1 MAGLTVACY
10 ATPLGHEPVT
20 IRRITA
26 DRVPAGTPPAT
37 TAQSPGPND
46 RQAPSIVDDGAAALG
61 GGAAAPSSTPSSTSH
76 ALYPESTESWRPWV
90 MVHFHA
96 VDVDRVLAIIDCESD
111 GRWDAANPNQ
121 AANGMYAKGLLQH
134 LDGYWPSR
142 AAKAKREGYHNTG
155 DIWNPLDQLAV
166 SAWLAYRTPQGFDHW
181 SCNP

>member
-1 MAGLTVACY
+1 MAGIAVACY
-10 ATPLGHEPVT
+10 ATPLGREPLTVT
-20 IRRITA
+20 RITT

-37 TAQSPGPND
+37 TAHSPGPND
-46 RQAPSIVDDGAAALG
+46 RPAPSIVDGGAAALG

-76 ALYPESTESWRPWV
+76 ALYPDSTESWRPWV

>member
-1 MAGLTVACY
+1 MTHGRHDSVESGYRAWDVDEG
-10 ATPLGHEPVT
+10 
-20 IRRITA
+20 
-26 DRVPAGTPPAT
+26 
-37 TAQSPGPND
+37 
-46 RQAPSIVDDGAAALG
+46 VDDGAAALG

-76 ALYPESTESWRPWV
+76 ALYPDSTESWRPWV

-96 VDVDRVLAIIDCESD
+96 VDVDRVLTIIDCESD

>member
-1 MAGLTVACY
+1 MAGLAVACY
-10 ATPLGHEPVT
+10 ATPLGREPLTVT
-20 IRRITA
+20 RITT

-37 TAQSPGPND
+37 TAHSPGPNA
-46 RQAPSIVDDGAAALG
+46 RPAPSIVDGGAAALG
-61 GGAAAPSSTPSSTSH
+61 GGAAAPSSTSH

>member
-1 MAGLTVACY
+1 MAGLAVACY

-20 IRRITA
+20 ALRVTTN
-26 DRVPAGTPPAT
+26 RVPAGTPPAT
-37 TAQSPGPND
+37 TAHSPGPND
-46 RQAPSIVDDGAAALG
+46 RPAPSIVDGGAAALG
-61 GGAAAPSSTPSSTSH
+61 GGAAAPSSTSH

-90 MVHFHA
+90 MVYFHA

>member
-1 MAGLTVACY
+1 MAGIAVACY
-10 ATPLGHEPVT
+10 ATPLGREPLTVT
-20 IRRITA
+20 RITT

-37 TAQSPGPND
+37 TATAPGPND
-46 RQAPSIVDDGAAALG
+46 RPAPSTVDDGAAALG
-61 GGAAAPSSTPSSTSH
+61 GGAAAPSSTPH
-76 ALYPESTESWRPWV
+76 AIYPETPESWRPWV
-90 MVHFHA
+90 MVYFHA
-96 VDVDRVLAIIDCESD
+96 VDVDRVMAIIDCESD

-134 LDGYWPSR
+134 LDGYWPER
-142 AAKAKREGYHNTG
+142 AATAKRAGFHNTG